1 MHHSQKPKYSQ
12 GKTSSMTYT
21 IYPVKPTDADGLAEA
36 MMRSFYLDPHW
47 ASLWRGIS
55 LDKIIRDCAKRLP
68 WNLVKASMGKRHQKV
83 VDDESQKIVGYARWI
98 LPEEQDD
105 EWADALVKELDPERR
120 RMYEQQFQ
128 DVTEEGKIRG
138 LNSDMVEELS
148 EAIEQAESQ
157 VRSTCGRLLTL
168 DYLATHPEHQ
178 KRGIG
183 SMLLSSGLA
192 YADRKGLE
200 TIIVAKTA
208 GVRLYKE
215 HGFRIIEKIQQERPQ
230 CGWSEAYTTTILLRQ
245 PQASPTMP

>member
-1 MHHSQKPKYSQ
+1 
-12 GKTSSMTYT
+12 
-21 IYPVKPTDADGLAEA
+21 
-36 MMRSFYLDPHW
+36 MRSFYLDPHW

-157 VRSTCGRLLTL
+157 VRSTCGRLLSEYNEIFISMVPKLTVSRSL
-168 DYLATHPEHQ
+168 GLSGHAPRTAETWHWIHAPL
-178 KRGIG
+178 KRTGI
-183 SMLLSSGLA
+183 
-192 YADRKGLE
+192 R
-200 TIIVAKTA
+200 
-208 GVRLYKE
+208 
-215 HGFRIIEKIQQERPQ
+215 
-230 CGWSEAYTTTILLRQ
+230 
-245 PQASPTMP
+245 